1 MSSTPR
7 TPREMISSGA
17 RTLKKK
23 LSFERTKK
31 EPPTEAAELAAATAA
46 SEPTTPRSETG
57 TPREK
62 KGSMTGKLLRKLS
75 FNRDKKKAAE
85 PADEPK
91 TFKISL
97 DANIPMAT
105 APAAESAAPVTALVA
120 PGQSDE
126 PVSSLPVAAPTPV
139 PQAAEA
145 QPAEAVPAVPASTEA
160 AVAEAA
166 TAEAKAAE
174 EAAAAETAAAEAKA
188 VEEAA
193 AAEANAAE
201 AEEAAAAETAAAEA
215 KAVEEAAAAE
225 AKAAEEAAAAA
236 TAVAAADA
244 ERISTELVKGAI
256 EQALAMAD
264 EADSKA
270 APNDSSLSSPR
281 LAASPPAAASPDT
294 ELSRAPST
302 LAMVGVPSSAKGN
315 PASPQAIETMVH
327 AVTEDK
333 VPEAPLAPPAPP
345 ADLCTAMRACF
356 AH

>member
-1 MSSTPR
+1 
-7 TPREMISSGA
+7 MISSGA

-31 EPPTEAAELAAATAA
+31 EPPTEAAELVAATAA

-126 PVSSLPVAAPTPV
+126 AVSSLPVAAPTPV

-193 AAEANAAE
+193 AAEA
-201 AEEAAAAETAAAEA
+201 
-215 KAVEEAAAAE
+215 
-225 AKAAEEAAAAA
+225 KAAEEAAASA